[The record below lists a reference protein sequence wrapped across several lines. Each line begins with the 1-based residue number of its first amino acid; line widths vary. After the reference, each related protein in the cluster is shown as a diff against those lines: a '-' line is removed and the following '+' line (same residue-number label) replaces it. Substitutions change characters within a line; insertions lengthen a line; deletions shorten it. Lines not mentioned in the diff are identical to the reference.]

1 MGEPTGQ
8 DYKQKAAHYGG
19 QVFDFGK
26 AAAASTN
33 EKDIEIWELVR
44 DLPALQGIW
53 PYVCFLLNF
62 FIPGVGTM
70 LCACLGDP
78 KAWSKT

>member
-1 MGEPTGQ
+1 M
-8 DYKQKAAHYGG
+8 KNKAQEYGMAALA
-19 QVFDFGK
+19 FGK
-26 AAAASTN
+26 EAAQSTN

-44 DLPALQGIW
+44 DVPTLGGIW
-53 PYVCFLLNF
+53 PYVCLALNF
-62 FIPGVGTM
+62 FIPGVGTV